1 MDEDLRSA
9 AISAAEL
16 ATASDPANMTADRV
30 IALTGGHGMVTMS
43 VYTAANAI
51 AEEVL
56 RGADIG
62 LRNDNVR
69 DLPVETVL
77 GKAIGAAKLAGADG
91 ANAALVAACC
101 LYLAGT
107 KAQVGIPAG
116 NRKLGATARML
127 AGVDRGGVAIIP
139 TAKMNNKISGFPA
152 VQAIY
157 QAMAE
162 GRLSPVDGRR
172 LPLFVG
178 GGPVYGHSALG
189 EDVVWPAMAANGA
202 RIGTRAML
210 QAMAGASMPPH
221 PFTAAIL
228 GAAAILEI
236 IHPDAE
242 IAEDLGDY
250 GKANTAGLVGQT
262 AAEEAGLPPTL
273 RVRVTGEE
281 IATGRMIGDL
291 GLILKD
297 VGAPSVIGMMALD
310 EIFSIFHEGIA
321 GFSGGPL
328 NPPLGHVAAYAV
340 IAMKALI
347 ESGGDLRK
355 VAADVMEDKLSF
367 TFDPETSLVS
377 LNVMARKGH
386 EIKRG
391 PVTAALI
398 AATEPGKAK
407 AIHDK
412 ATAASRRL
420 SEGASLAEIVKG
432 LEDERLARCEGNAGA
447 ILGSLFGAPVSVK
460 VLAVRGGARRK
471 SRLAHKFMAF
481 DPLFD
486 FKVSVG
492 DKTAEIRSFVNEVVP
507 EYCQGGREE
516 LAWAMVPCAAVCC
529 ELSLA
534 SCNILNVVVPAAV
547 AAAMGLAKPAEAAE
561 EAVSAAYITAAIPG
575 VKAPAERVAELAVSI
590 ASFGRRG

>member
-1 MDEDLRSA
+1 MDDDLRSA

-43 VYTAANAI
+43 VYTACNAI

-56 RGADIG
+56 GGADIG

-69 DLPVETVL
+69 DLPMEAVL
-77 GKAIGAAKLAGADG
+77 GRAIEAAKLAGADG
-91 ANAALVAACC
+91 ANAALVAASC
-101 LYLAGT
+101 LLLAGT

-116 NRKLGATARML
+116 NRKLGATARIL

-157 QAMAE
+157 QAIME

-189 EDVVWPAMAANGA
+189 EDIVWPAMAENGA

-210 QAMAGASMPPH
+210 DAMAGASMPPH

-242 IAEDLGDY
+242 IAEERGEY
-250 GKANTAGLVGQT
+250 GKANSAGLVGRS
-262 AAEEAGLPPTL
+262 AAREAGLPATL
-273 RVRVTGEE
+273 KARVTGEA
-281 IATGRMIGDL
+281 IDTGRLIGDL

-347 ESGGDLRK
+347 ESRGDLRK
-355 VAADVMEDKLSF
+355 VAAGIMEDKLSF
-367 TFDPETSLVS
+367 TFDAETSLVS
-377 LNVMARKGH
+377 LNVMARKAH

-398 AATEPGKAK
+398 VATEPGKAK
-407 AIHDK
+407 AVHDK
-412 ATAASRRL
+412 AEAAWRAL
-420 SEGASLAEIVKG
+420 AGGASLAEVVKR
-432 LEDERLARCEGNAGA
+432 LEDERLARCEGNVSA
-447 ILGSLFGAPVSVK
+447 ILGVLLGAPVSVK
-460 VLAVRGGARRK
+460 VLAVKAGARRK
-471 SRLAHKFMAF
+471 SRVARKYMAF

-492 DKTAEIRSFVNEVVP
+492 DKTAEIRNFVNEVVP

-516 LAWAMVPCAAVCC
+516 LGWAMVPCAAVCC

-547 AAAMGLAKPAEAAE
+547 ASAMGLAKPAEAAQ
-561 EAVSAAYITAAIPG
+561 EAVGAAYITGAIPG
-575 VKAPAERVAELAVSI
+575 VRAPAERVAGLAEAIVL
-590 ASFGRRG
+590 FGRRG